1 MSDNSESA
9 GGRPTSYSAEKLE
22 LGRAYLDGGWEIEG
36 DTVPQVVGLAI
47 AMGVGKT
54 TLYEWA
60 KDDDKQEFRDI
71 LTRVQQAQ
79 ERKLING
86 GLDGAFNPAVTKML
100 LVKHGYSDKIEQDH
114 TSSDKSMSP
123 KGTSLDDFY
132 ASVPESIEKT
142 DQ

>member
-1 MSDNSESA
+1 MS
-9 GGRPTSYSAEKLE
+9 RPTEYSNEKLA
-22 LGRAYLDGGWEIEG
+22 LAQSYLDGGWEIEG
-36 DTVPQVVGLAI
+36 DTVPQVIGLAM
-47 AMGVGKT
+47 AMGVHRD
-54 TLYEWA
+54 TLYTWA
-60 KDDDKQEFRDI
+60 KDEDKKEFSDI

-132 ASVPESIEKT
+132 SSVPESIEKT